1 MLFYEKM
8 SLLNL
13 TALNPYEMSEVIGSG
28 NSDGVACH
36 PSNCKSDIHTSVN
49 NALENMRINNP
60 PREDEKGDCHP
71 W

>member
-1 MLFYEKM
+1 
-8 SLLNL
+8 
-13 TALNPYEMSEVIGSG
+13 MSEVIGSG
-28 NSDGVACH
+28 NSNGVECH

-71 W
+71 